1 MPSMIMLSTQDLEY
15 LRACVALAREA
26 VSTGDAP
33 FGSVLVNTSTN
44 TILARDRN
52 RTVSGS
58 SPLLHGSPPGPDPTL
73 HPEFT
78 IARWAGLNLSPEERA
93 VCTVYT
99 SGEHCAMCSAAH
111 AYVGLGRIVFAS
123 STVQLGRWL
132 EELGENKKRALR
144 PLSIN
149 DVAPGVE
156 VHGPVEEFADEIRD
170 LHRQHRDSRE
180 KAS

>member
-1 MPSMIMLSTQDLEY
+1 MVSAKDIEY
-15 LRACVALAREA
+15 LRECVGLAREA
-26 VSTGDAP
+26 LTTGDAP
-33 FGSVLVNTSTN
+33 FGSLLVNTSTS

-58 SPLLHGSPPGPDPTL
+58 SPLLHGSPTGPDATL

-93 VCTVYT
+93 ACTVYT

-123 STVQLGRWL
+123 STVQLGTWMK
-132 EELGENKKRALR
+132 ELGMDGKRALN
-144 PLSIN
+144 PLGIN
-149 DVAPGVE
+149 EVAPGIEVE
-156 VHGPVEEFADEIRD
+156 GPVEDFTEEIKE
-170 LHRQHRDSRE
+170 LHRQSRNSRM
-180 KAS
+180 KT